1 MPTPDKPDPLVNNW
15 ARPFWDGTR
24 EEKLLIQKCADCQK
38 YVFYPRMACPYCF
51 SDNLE
56 WVEAC
61 GRGTIYSFTV
71 VESNAASPFVP
82 DMPFVIAV
90 VILEEGVRM
99 LTNIVDCDVDAL
111 QCDQAVEV
119 TFRKKNEKF
128 TLPMFTPAVDRR

>member
-1 MPTPDKPDPLVNNW
+1 MQALEKPDPLVNNW

-24 EEKLLIQKCADCQK
+24 EEKLLIQKCPDCQK
-38 YVFYPRMACPYCF
+38 NIFYPRMVCPYCF

-56 WVEAC
+56 WVEAS
-61 GRGTIYSFTV
+61 GKGTIYSFTV
-71 VESNAASPFVP
+71 VESNAASPFIP

-119 TFRKKNEKF
+119 AFRKKNDEF
-128 TLPMFTPAVDRR
+128 TLPMFKPVSA

>member
-1 MPTPDKPDPLVNNW
+1 MQIPEKPDPLVNNW

-24 EEKLLIQKCADCQK
+24 DEKLLIQNCSDCQK
-38 YVFYPRMACPYCF
+38 NIFYPRMACPHCF

-56 WVEAC
+56 WVEAS
-61 GRGTIYSFTV
+61 GKGTIYSFTV
-71 VESNAASPFVP
+71 VENNAASPFVP

-99 LTNIVDCDVDAL
+99 LTNIVDCDFDAL

-119 TFRKKNEKF
+119 TFRKKNDKF
-128 TLPMFTPAVDRR
+128 TMPMFKPASDS